1 VTPFEKKV
9 LMLLREIEKNT
20 RPVSVTAGPVRG
32 SWGGIRELADDGLS
46 GEVLRRDGV
55 DNG

>member
-1 VTPFEKKV
+1 MTPFEKKV